1 MTVESW
7 GVLDNQHGVFDT
19 AAVTAGDVDAGFDG
33 YSHVRVE
40 GGWHPVHA
48 KLVRAFVDTEVGT
61 DAVTCAVAVVLMILP
76 HGVTGQ
82 DIELGAAGSV
92 GEDGCGEADM
102 ALEDKS
108 VVAPLLI
115 GERAEGYR
123 ARDVCSAAVVLSTA
137 VKEQEAVWLKGNICL
152 RRCLV
157 VNDGGVRPVACY
169 GVEAEAAEA
178 GLFGT

>member
-1 MTVESW
+1 MRTFVNVQVAAHTVTS
-7 GVLDNQHGVFDT
+7 
-19 AAVTAGDVDAGFDG
+19 
-33 YSHVRVE
+33 
-40 GGWHPVHA
+40 
-48 KLVRAFVDTEVGT
+48 
-61 DAVTCAVAVVLMILP
+61 AVAVVLMVLP
-76 HGVTGQ
+76 HGIARE
-82 DIELGAAGSV
+82 DIELGACGALR
-92 GEDGCGEADM
+92 EDGGGEADVT
-102 ALEDKS
+102 LEDKG

-115 GERAEGYR
+115 GERAEGYS
-123 ARDVCSAAVVLSTA
+123 ARDVCSAAIVLSSA